1 MPFNGIYNLRDA
13 NEKVNLE
20 PWQLAE
26 IKKCTI
32 DPIYFIR
39 NYVYINTKDHGMQLM
54 KTYPFRMRPSNVSR
68 NIVLISIDGHV
79 R

>member
-32 DPIYFIR
+32 DPIYS
-39 NYVYINTKDHGMQLM
+39 YVI
-54 KTYPFRMRPSNVSR
+54 TY
-68 NIVLISIDGHV
+68 ISIQRTMV
-79 R
+79 CN